1 MVCKECTDKA
11 VIILPENAKKLCKN
25 HFIEYFET
33 KVFHTIAE
41 HKLIGKKEHI
51 VIALSGGK
59 DSMSTLFLLH
69 KLSEKNPQIT
79 LSALLIDEGIAGY
92 RPKTIEDAKHFCK
105 EKKIPLHIAS
115 FKDLS
120 GYDLDEILKRKK
132 MHSCA
137 VCGVFRRAL
146 LNEKAR
152 ELHATK
158 LATGHNLDD
167 EAQSI
172 FMNQITVN
180 QRRSKTLG
188 PITKNHIDER
198 FIPRIKPLFFMT
210 EKEITVY
217 SLLKNFPVTYVECP
231 YAPQDNLRNDVRI
244 AINTLEEKHPGT
256 KHGIVNTFLKGIQS
270 STENHP
276 VIGVCKVCFEP
287 CAGEVCKKCVYL
299 KEIKN

>member
-1 MVCKECTDKA
+1 MVCKECIEKA

-41 HKLIGKKEHI
+41 HKLLQKQEHI
-51 VIALSGGK
+51 VVALSGGK
-59 DSMSTLFLLH
+59 DSMSTLYLLH
-69 KLSEKNPQIT
+69 KLSERNPKIT

-92 RPKTIEDAKHFCK
+92 RPKTIEDAKNFCK
-105 EKKIPLHIAS
+105 EKNIPLHIAS
-115 FKDLS
+115 FKELS
-120 GYDLDEILKRKK
+120 GYDLDEILKKRKI
-132 MHSCA
+132 HSCA
-137 VCGVFRRAL
+137 ICGVFRRAL

-180 QRRSKTLG
+180 VQRSKTLG
-188 PITKNHIDER
+188 PITKNHTDER

-210 EKEITVY
+210 EKEITIY
-217 SLLKNFPVTYVECP
+217 SLLKGFPVTYVECP
-231 YAPQDNLRNDVRI
+231 YAPQDNMRNDVRI

-256 KHGIVNTFLKGIQS
+256 KHGLVNTFLKN
-270 STENHP
+270 TTFTKEHP
-276 VIGVCKVCFEP
+276 LPIGVCKECKEP
-287 CAGEVCKKCVYL
+287 CSADICKKCEYL
-299 KEIKN
+299 KKIK